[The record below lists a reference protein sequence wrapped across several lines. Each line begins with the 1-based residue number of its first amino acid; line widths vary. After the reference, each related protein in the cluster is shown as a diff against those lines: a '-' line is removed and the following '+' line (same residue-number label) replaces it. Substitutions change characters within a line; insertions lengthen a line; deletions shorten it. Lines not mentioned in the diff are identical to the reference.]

1 MSKPTRIVLKTK
13 TLLILTEW
21 TTFKQA
27 SFILFTS
34 VVNSF
39 FYWELFLYV
48 EIKQVL
54 IVAYLFIIFNL
65 VVLVLSFFYKFDFE

>member
-13 TLLILTEW
+13 TLLILTER

-27 SFILFTS
+27 SFILFPS
-34 VVNSF
+34 VSF
-39 FYWELFLYV
+39 FYWKLFLYI